1 MFDRALL
8 GESMTF
14 VLGIDIGTSFS
25 AAAVARLDGAGQPA
39 PQVLNLGVRGGAVPS
54 VIFLGEDGQVLVGEA
69 AERRGTTH
77 PDRLVR
83 EFKRRVGDAVPI
95 VVGEL
100 CVAPEDIVATMARW
114 VVDRAQE
121 REGEPPAAIAIA
133 HPASWGGY
141 KRDLIR
147 QALAGV
153 GLSDVTLVSEPEAAA
168 VHYASQERV
177 DEGSTIA
184 VYDLGGGTFDAAV
197 LQKSSAETFRTL
209 GRPEGI
215 ERLGGADFDD
225 AVFGHVASCAADDL
239 AGLDTSDPGVLMA
252 LARLRRECTEAKEA
266 LSTDSEASI
275 PVLLPGGQSQIRLVR
290 SEFEAMIDD
299 GVQTTIEA
307 LKRAMQAADTDAEDL
322 SAILLIG
329 GSSRIPLV
337 AQLLSAEF
345 NRPIAIDADPKASI
359 SLGAA
364 FSAAAMLA
372 PAAAEAE
379 GGPDSPAAPGEVSAG
394 RAAARET
401 AGHGQGFG
409 ADTGTG
415 APVASVKPA
424 HPRTG
429 ARMTAV
435 AAAVATLTILTATA
449 AQSPAEMNSLAAGA
463 TGAQAPEEEGEAG
476 TASPPGGAAGPQ
488 GSGAGGPAEIPVLDG
503 SGGAPITDNWQATDV
518 DGDAVAGTAPADG
531 TSGAVNNDGGRA
543 TPPKGSNPGAN
554 AARLDS
560 SSSTTKPTT
569 EGTGSSAPGP
579 AAETSQTAQEP
590 TSPAPQPEPPATG
603 PAPTTPV
610 QPPATQPPTTAE
622 PPVTPAPDI
631 PQTPVPEPPAPE
643 QTTPAAD
650 PPAPAPP
657 EPAPPAPTVTEPAA
671 DPVPPA
677 PAPEAPS
684 TAPAPAPEG

>member
-1 MFDRALL
+1 MA
-8 GESMTF
+8 F

-95 VVGEL
+95 VVGDL
-100 CVAPEDIVATMARW
+100 SVAPEDIVATMARW

-141 KRDLIR
+141 KKDLVR

-153 GLSDVTLVSEPEAAA
+153 GLAEVTLVSEPEAAA

-177 DEGSTIA
+177 DEGSTVA

-215 ERLGGADFDD
+215 DRLGGADFDD
-225 AVFGHVASCAADDL
+225 AVFRHVAACAADSL
-239 AGLDTSDPGVLMA
+239 TGLDTSDPGVLMA

-290 SEFEAMIDD
+290 SEFEGMIDD
-299 GVQTTIEA
+299 GVQQTIEA
-307 LKRAMQAADTDAEDL
+307 LKRALQAADTDAGDL
-322 SAILLIG
+322 AAILLIG

-372 PAAAEAE
+372 PVTAAAQAA
-379 GGPDSPAAPGEVSAG
+379 PASPASPASPAAPGEVSG
-394 RAAARET
+394 GEAAAGE
-401 AGHGQGFG
+401 ADLHSHGHRFRT
-409 ADTGTG
+409 DIGTS
-415 APVASVKPA
+415 APVASAKPA

-449 AQSPAEMNSLAAGA
+449 AQSPAEMNPLAAGA
-463 TGAQAPEEEGEAG
+463 AGAQASEEEGAAG
-476 TASPPGGAAGPQ
+476 TTPPGGAAGPQ
-488 GSGAGGPAEIPVLDG
+488 GSGAGGPAGIQALDG
-503 SGGAPITDNWQATDV
+503 SGGTPITDNWQAV
-518 DGDAVAGTAPADG
+518 DANGDPAAGTAPEDG
-531 TSGAVNNDGGRA
+531 TAGTGNNDVGKA
-543 TPPKGSNPGAN
+543 TPPKGSTPGTN
-554 AARLDS
+554 ALSPDS
-560 SSSTTKPTT
+560 PSSTPKPTT
-569 EGTGSSAPGP
+569 KGTSPSTAKP
-579 AAETSQTAQEP
+579 SQPAQEP
-590 TSPAPQPEPPATG
+590 AAPAPQPESPA
-603 PAPTTPV
+603 

-622 PPVTPAPDI
+622 PPVTPAPEV

-643 QTTPAAD
+643 QTAPASD
-650 PPAPAPP
+650 PPAPAPAEPAPP
-657 EPAPPAPTVTEPAA
+657 EPAPAAPTTTELAA
-671 DPVPPA
+671 DPVPSA
-677 PAPEAPS
+677 PAPEVPE
-684 TAPAPAPEG
+684 TTPAPAPEG

>member
-1 MFDRALL
+1 MA
-8 GESMTF
+8 F

-25 AAAVARLDGAGQPA
+25 AAAVARLDSAGHPA

-95 VVGEL
+95 VVGDL
-100 CVAPEDIVATMARW
+100 SVAPEDIVATMARW

-141 KRDLIR
+141 KKDLVR

-153 GLSDVTLVSEPEAAA
+153 GLAEVTLVSEPEAAA

-225 AVFGHVASCAADDL
+225 AVFRHVAACAADAL
-239 AGLDTSDPGVLMA
+239 TGLDTSDPGVLMA
-252 LARLRRECTEAKEA
+252 LVRLRRECTEAKEA

-290 SEFEAMIDD
+290 SEFEGMIGD
-299 GVQTTIEA
+299 GVQQTIEA
-307 LKRAMQAADTDAEDL
+307 LKRALQAADTDAGDL

-372 PAAAEAE
+372 PVTAGAQAAPA
-379 GGPDSPAAPGEVSAG
+379 SPAASEEADLHSH
-394 RAAARET
+394 
-401 AGHGQGFG
+401 GHRFG
-409 ADTGTG
+409 TDIGTS
-415 APVASVKPA
+415 APVASAKPA

-435 AAAVATLTILTATA
+435 AAVVATLTILTATA
-449 AQSPAEMNSLAAGA
+449 AQSPAEMNPLAAGA
-463 TGAQAPEEEGEAG
+463 AGAQASEEEGAAG
-476 TASPPGGAAGPQ
+476 TAPPPGGAAGPQ
-488 GSGAGGPAEIPVLDG
+488 GSGAGGPAGIQALDG
-503 SGGAPITDNWQATDV
+503 SGETPITDNWQAV
-518 DGDAVAGTAPADG
+518 DADGSPAAGTAPADG
-531 TSGAVNNDGGRA
+531 TAGAGNNDGGKA
-543 TPPKGSNPGAN
+543 TPPKGSTAGTN
-554 AARLDS
+554 ARRPDS
-560 SSSTTKPTT
+560 SSSTPKPTT
-569 EGTGSSAPGP
+569 KG
-579 AAETSQTAQEP
+579 TSQPAQES
-590 TSPAPQPEPPATG
+590 TAPAPQPEPPATG
-603 PAPTTPV
+603 PAPTTPA

-631 PQTPVPEPPAPE
+631 PQTPAPEPPAPE
-643 QTTPAAD
+643 QTAPASD

-657 EPAPPAPTVTEPAA
+657 EPAPPEPAPPAPAATEPAA
-671 DPVPPA
+671 DPVPSA
-677 PAPEAPS
+677 PAPEVPA

>member
-1 MFDRALL
+1 M
-8 GESMTF
+8 SF

-25 AAAVARLDGAGQPA
+25 AAAVARLDGAGQPP
-39 PQVLNLGVRGGAVPS
+39 PQILNLGVRGGSVPS

-95 VVGEL
+95 VVGDL
-100 CVAPEDIVATMARW
+100 SVAPEDIVATMARW

-141 KRDLIR
+141 KTDLIR

-153 GLSDVTLVSEPEAAA
+153 GLAEVTLVSEPEAAA

-177 DEGSTIA
+177 DEGSTVA

-197 LQKSSAETFRTL
+197 LQKTSADTFRTL

-225 AVFGHVASCAADDL
+225 AVFRHVASCAADAL
-239 AGLDTSDPGVLMA
+239 AGLDTTDPGVLMA

-275 PVLLPGGQSQIRLVR
+275 PVLLPGGQNQIRLVR

-299 GVQTTIEA
+299 GVQTTMAA
-307 LKRAMQAADTDAEDL
+307 LKRAMQAAGTEAEDL

-372 PAAAEAE
+372 PAAAGA
-379 GGPDSPAAPGEVSAG
+379 GTAPDSPAAPEEP
-394 RAAARET
+394 AAQ
-401 AGHGQGFG
+401 GHGHGFG
-409 ADTGTG
+409 TDTGTA
-415 APVASVKPA
+415 APVASGKPA

-435 AAAVATLTILTATA
+435 AATVATLTILTATA
-449 AQSPAEMNSLAAGA
+449 AQSPAEMSSLAAGA
-463 TGAQAPEEEGEAG
+463 AGAQAPDEQGEAG
-476 TASPPGGAAGPQ
+476 TAPLPDGAGPQ
-488 GSGAGGPAEIPVLDG
+488 GSGAGGPAGLPVLDG
-503 SGGAPITDNWQATDV
+503 SGGAPITDNWQAV
-518 DGDAVAGTAPADG
+518 DPDADPIAGTAPADG
-531 TSGAVNNDGGRA
+531 TSAAVNNDGGA
-543 TPPKGSNPGAN
+543 TPRKGSTSGTN
-554 AARLDS
+554 APSPDS
-560 SSSTTKPTT
+560 SSSTPKPTAK
-569 EGTGSSAPGP
+569 GTGPSAPGP
-579 AAETSQTAQEP
+579 AAEPSKAAQDP
-590 TSPAPQPEPPATG
+590 TSPAPQPKPPATG
-603 PAPTTPV
+603 PAPTTPA

-622 PPVTPAPDI
+622 PPVAPAPDV
-631 PQTPVPEPPAPE
+631 PQTPVPVQPVPEPPAPE
-643 QTTPAAD
+643 QTAPAPD

-657 EPAPPAPTVTEPAA
+657 EPAPPEPAPPAPTATEPAA
-671 DPVPPA
+671 DPAPPV

-684 TAPAPAPEG
+684 TAPAPAPAPEG